1 MHYARLKAIIQI
13 MILIFLLSA
22 CISAKKRAS
31 ILDRNSPNSTTN
43 NDQNVAKNPEI
54 IEVMNRKMVCNHRV
68 LEDGDSLRIFLELD
82 IPRLADKGDSENLK
96 QEVTFIYGLLP
107 NYTSRE
113 FIDTGR
119 VNIAKKPIQKKNKLF
134 YASFNFAKR
143 PIITAVLILE
153 IWDLKTR
160 QKIVEDVPLSFTITK
175 IREQFG
181 LFDANGLV
189 PRFSQYLLTKDT
201 IQIRNLR
208 DQVRPLYVKYFK
220 HNFDAAS
227 PPMALTNK
235 GVSKNLEVDSLF
247 AVNSHQNLN
256 FTRPGLYFVQ
266 ADTTTYFGL
275 SFYVAERRYPK
286 LSKMIDLIEPLAYIT
301 TEEEITQLRTASE
314 TKKEMD
320 KFWLKLMSGNVKTA
334 KYIIREYYRRV
345 KIANERF
352 TSYKEGWKT
361 DMGMIY
367 IVYGN
372 PSRVIRANDAEH
384 WFYTQ
389 TASFSEI
396 KFSFARKPNQFAEDY
411 YSLVRFPEYEQVW
424 YPIIELWREGKIQ

>member
-1 MHYARLKAIIQI
+1 MHYLRLKAIIQT
-13 MILIFLLSA
+13 LIFTFLLSA
-22 CISAKKRAS
+22 CISAQKKSA
-31 ILDRNSPNSTTN
+31 LLNPNSPNPTTN
-43 NDQNVAKNPEI
+43 NAQNTAQNAN
-54 IEVMNRKMVCNHRV
+54 IELMNRKTTCNHRV
-68 LEDGDSLRIFLELD
+68 LEDGDSLRVFLELD
-82 IPRLADKGDSENLK
+82 IPRLADQGGVENLK
-96 QEVTFIYGLLP
+96 QEFAFVYGLLP

-119 VNIAKKPIQKKNKLF
+119 VKIAQKPIQKKDKLF

-160 QKIVEDVPLSFTITK
+160 QKIVEDIPLSFTITK
-175 IREQFG
+175 IREQYS
-181 LFDANGLV
+181 LYDASGLV
-189 PRFSQYLLTKDT
+189 PRFNNYLSSKDT
-201 IQIRNLR
+201 IQIRSLR
-208 DQVRPLYVKYFK
+208 DEVRPLYVKYFK
-220 HNFDAAS
+220 HKFDAAS

-235 GVSKNLEVDSLF
+235 GVNKTLEVDSIF
-247 AVNSHQNLN
+247 AINSQQSLS
-256 FTRPGLYFVQ
+256 FSRPGLYFVQ
-266 ADTTTYFGL
+266 ADTATYFGL

-286 LSKMIDLIEPLAYIT
+286 LSKLVDLIEPLAYIT
-301 TEEEITQLRTASE
+301 TEEEITQLRSASE
-314 TKKEMD
+314 AKKEMD

-411 YSLVRFPEYEQVW
+411 YTLVRFPEYEQVW
-424 YPIIELWREGKIQ
+424 YPVVELWREGKIQ